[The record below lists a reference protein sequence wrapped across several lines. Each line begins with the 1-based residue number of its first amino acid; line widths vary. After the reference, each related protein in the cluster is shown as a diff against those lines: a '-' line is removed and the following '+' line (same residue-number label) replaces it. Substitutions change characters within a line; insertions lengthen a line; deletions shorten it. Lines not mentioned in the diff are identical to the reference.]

1 MGPESPGALQNH
13 NLQVNLVDPSVGAG
27 APIST
32 AQYELVIVL
41 SSFRGLWRPIIPIAI
56 DTLLKRCTRLE
67 GKKDRCYT
75 PKLNPES
82 ARFLMHLMEVQGMMV
97 ETLPPCA
104 HQKNFLSW
112 QSASPGLE
120 ADRIKWL
127 MHQASAIIILFYLL
141 PAVCRRQ
148 LPFML

>member
-1 MGPESPGALQNH
+1 MRTLILHEDEPKMREWARSLQGALQNH

-67 GKKDRCYT
+67 GKKGIAVV
-75 PKLNPES
+75 PQKLNS
-82 ARFLMHLMEVQGMMV
+82 GKALRFLMHLMEVQGMMV
-97 ETLPPCA
+97 GDFA
-104 HQKNFLSW
+104 
-112 QSASPGLE
+112 AVRSPKEFSELAERFARLGS
-120 ADRIKWL
+120 R
-127 MHQASAIIILFYLL
+127 
-141 PAVCRRQ
+141 
-148 LPFML
+148 